1 MSNEARKPRQHMGN
15 RGRSVEKA
23 KDFKGTMKKLIKYLA
38 PYKFTFI
45 FGLLA
50 AVFSVAISVIGPKIV
65 GNIIT
70 EVAEGFMAKVMQT
83 GGIDFVKNF
92 PDSYDFVGSLC
103 FKYGFRIYT
112 RFLNV
117 WCFQ

>member
-1 MSNEARKPRQHMGN
+1 MSNETRKPRQHMGN

-50 AVFSVAISVIGPKIV
+50 AVFSVVISVIGPKIV
-65 GNIIT
+65 GISLLRLR
-70 EVAEGFMAKVMQT
+70 KVLWPRSCRQVVLT
-83 GGIDFVKNF
+83 LKKF
-92 PDSYDFVGSLC
+92 SRQL
-103 FKYGFRIYT
+103 
-112 RFLNV
+112 
-117 WCFQ
+117 